1 MKKFVFALALL
12 MVLSGCG
19 KHEVNPQQNDD
30 MPIQTSSANKNTED
44 TASSS
49 TEEDEVYRLAFSAQ
63 TLDGETVDQS
73 IFENARLNIVN
84 LWATYCSPCIEEM
97 PDLGELAQDGGTD
110 YQIIGICADLDGT
123 DETLQLAKDIVSETG
138 ANYTHL
144 QPSESLLPVLTASN
158 SVPVTFFF
166 DSEGAVVGQ
175 GILGARD
182 KETWQNLIADRLA
195 EVDAADKTD
204 DAASNDTAATDS
216 TEESTDAEQ
225 P

>member
-1 MKKFVFALALL
+1 MKKFIFAFALL
-12 MVLSGCG
+12 MLLSGCG
-19 KHEVNPQQNDD
+19 QHAVNPQQNDD
-30 MPIQTSSANKNTED
+30 LPIQGGTSSQNTDKD

-49 TEEDEVYRLAFSAQ
+49 TEEAEVYHLAFSTQ

-123 DETLQLAKDIVSETG
+123 DETLQLAKDIVSETN
-138 ANYTHL
+138 ANYIHL

-182 KETWQNLIADRLA
+182 KETWQSLIADRLA
-195 EVDAADKTD
+195 EVDAAD
-204 DAASNDTAATDS
+204 DAGSSDTTATDN
-216 TEESTDAEQ
+216 TEESTDAQ
-225 P
+225 QS

>member
-30 MPIQTSSANKNTED
+30 LPIQSSSANKNTED
-44 TASSS
+44 AASSS
-49 TEEDEVYRLAFSAQ
+49 TEEAETYHLTFSAQ

-123 DETLQLAKDIVSETG
+123 DETLQLAKDIVSETN
-138 ANYTHL
+138 ANYIHL

-182 KETWQNLIADRLA
+182 KETWQSLIADRLA
-195 EVDAADKTD
+195 EVDAAD
-204 DAASNDTAATDS
+204 DAASSDTTATDN
-216 TEESTDAEQ
+216 TEESTDAKQ
-225 P
+225 S